1 MFLRDCIACGLH
13 RQPRI
18 LGWKAHV
25 EKAVRRFA
33 IAGVSVLLLAAGLC
47 QAQHANVPAPPDSK
61 QMNSQVAAAVQ
72 QAQAMEQQAKYPE
85 AEAAWKKVVKLQPTN
100 GKAYAHL
107 GLIEAREEHYP
118 EAIAHYRKA
127 RSLDPAIP
135 QLSLNL
141 GLALFKSG
149 NFRDAASVFEAEL
162 QRRPNPP
169 DAQRLTL
176 LAGMAHYGAREYG
189 PAIPYLKEAAAADQ
203 QNLPLRMT
211 LAHCYIWTKQW
222 DAAMGVYKEILT
234 INPDSAEADMIAGE
248 ALDGEGDGE
257 GAVQQ
262 FRAAVKANP
271 KEPNVHFVLGYLLWT
286 RKQFDEAIAEF
297 HAELA
302 NDPDNN
308 QAMLYLGDIYVRL
321 GQFDTAKGILAK
333 AAKYPTTDPL
343 IHLDMGIVYM
353 ETDDQNGAVRELKK
367 AVEMEPDSVNA
378 HFRLAKIYLSMGK
391 KDEAKTEFALAKTLT
406 IKMNQDLFKKIK
418 EGNARPDAGGQP
430 AQPQTPDAPV
440 KPDQH

>member
-1 MFLRDCIACGLH
+1 MFLHDCFACGLH
-13 RQPRI
+13 SQPRI
-18 LGWKAHV
+18 LGWEVTV
-25 EKAVRRFA
+25 EKAVGRIA

-47 QAQHANVPAPPDSK
+47 QAQQANVPAPPGSK
-61 QMNSQVAAAVQ
+61 NTNAQVAAAVQ
-72 QAQAMEQQAKYPE
+72 QALAMEQQAKYPE
-85 AEAAWKKVVKLQPTN
+85 AEAAWKKVVKLQPAN
-100 GKAYAHL
+100 GKGYAHL
-107 GLIEAREEHYP
+107 GLIEARQEQYP

-127 RSLDPAIP
+127 RALDPTIP
-135 QLSLNL
+135 QLNLNL

-162 QRRPNPP
+162 QRRPNLP

-203 QNLPLRMT
+203 RNLPLRLA
-211 LAHCYIWTKQW
+211 LAHCYLWTKQW
-222 DAAMGVYKEILT
+222 DATMAVYKEILT

-271 KEPNVHFVLGYLLWT
+271 KEPNVHFVLGYLMWT

-297 HAELA
+297 KAELA
-302 NDPDNN
+302 NDSENN

-321 GQFDTAKGILAK
+321 GQFATAKDILEK

-353 ETDDQNGAVRELKK
+353 ETDDQNDAVRELKK
-367 AVEMEPDSVNA
+367 AIEMDPDSVNA
-378 HFRLAKIYLSMGK
+378 HFRLAKVYLSMGR
-391 KDEAKTEFALAKTLT
+391 KDEAKAEFALAKTLT
-406 IKMNQDLFKKIK
+406 TKMNQDLFKKIK

-430 AQPQTPDAPV
+430 AQPQRPDAAV

>member
-1 MFLRDCIACGLH
+1 
-13 RQPRI
+13 
-18 LGWKAHV
+18 V
-25 EKAVRRFA
+25 EKAVGRVA

-47 QAQHANVPAPPDSK
+47 QAQHANVTAPAGSK
-61 QMNSQVAAAVQ
+61 EANSQVAAAVQ

-85 AEAAWKKVVKLQPTN
+85 AEAAWKKVVKLQPAN

-107 GLIEAREEHYP
+107 GLIEARQEQYP

-127 RSLDPAIP
+127 RALDPTIP
-135 QLSLNL
+135 QLNLNL

-149 NFRDAASVFEAEL
+149 SFQDAAKIFETEL
-162 QRRPNPP
+162 HNHPQAS

-176 LAGMAHYGAREYG
+176 LAGMAHYGAREWG

-203 QNLPLRMT
+203 KNLPLRLA
-211 LAHCYIWTKQW
+211 LAHCYLWTKQF
-222 DAAMGVYKEILT
+222 DATMAVYKEILT

-257 GAVQQ
+257 GALQQ

-302 NDPDNN
+302 NDPANN
-308 QAMLYLGDIYVRL
+308 QAMLYLGDVYVRL
-321 GQFDTAKGILAK
+321 GQFATAKDILEK

-367 AVEMEPDSVNA
+367 AVEMEPENVNA

-391 KDEAKTEFALAKTLT
+391 KEEAKTEFALAKTLT
-406 IKMNQDLFKKIK
+406 TKMNKDLFKKI
-418 EGNARPDAGGQP
+418 ETANAPRGVGGQA
-430 AQPQTPDAPV
+430 AQPQTPDATP
-440 KPDQH
+440 KLDQPSAAPK